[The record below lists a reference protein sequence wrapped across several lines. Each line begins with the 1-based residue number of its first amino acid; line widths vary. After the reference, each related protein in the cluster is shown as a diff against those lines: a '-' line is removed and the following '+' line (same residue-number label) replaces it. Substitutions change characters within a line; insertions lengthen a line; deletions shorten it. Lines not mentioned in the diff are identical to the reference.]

1 MGNFKYNS
9 SRNQKVGDYDI
20 VFAGRQ
26 AIDGDTAQVGPQ
38 IAEKLD
44 IPQVTYVQDFSI
56 DGDTVTVQR
65 QLEDGYEVIK
75 VKKPVLLTA
84 VKELNEP
91 RHMSVDKIVK
101 AFKTEVKV
109 WTIDDLDVNR
119 EEVGLK
125 ASPTKVFKSFTPD
138 PRGKGEIL
146 KGNPEDI
153 VNTVLVG
160 LKQKHII

>member
-1 MGNFKYNS
+1 
-9 SRNQKVGDYDI
+9 
-20 VFAGRQ
+20 
-26 AIDGDTAQVGPQ
+26 
-38 IAEKLD
+38 
-44 IPQVTYVQDFSI
+44 
-56 DGDTVTVQR
+56 
-65 QLEDGYEVIK
+65 
-75 VKKPVLLTA
+75 A

-138 PRGKGEIL
+138 PRGKREIL
-146 KGNPEDI
+146 KGNPE
-153 VNTVLVG
+153 
-160 LKQKHII
+160 

>member
-1 MGNFKYNS
+1 
-9 SRNQKVGDYDI
+9 
-20 VFAGRQ
+20 
-26 AIDGDTAQVGPQ
+26 
-38 IAEKLD
+38 
-44 IPQVTYVQDFSI
+44 
-56 DGDTVTVQR
+56 
-65 QLEDGYEVIK
+65 
-75 VKKPVLLTA
+75 
-84 VKELNEP
+84 
-91 RHMSVDKIVK
+91 MSVDKIVK

-109 WTIDDLDVNR
+109 WTIDDLDVEK

-125 ASPTKVFKSFTPD
+125 ASPTKVFRSFTPD